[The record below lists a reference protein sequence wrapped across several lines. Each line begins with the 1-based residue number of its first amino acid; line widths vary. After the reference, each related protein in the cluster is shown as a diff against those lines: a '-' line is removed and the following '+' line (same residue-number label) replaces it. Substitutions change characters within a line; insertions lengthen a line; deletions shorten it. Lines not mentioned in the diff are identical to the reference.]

1 MTQQQNSIH
10 SHSPNLSLDRRMAS
24 LLPVPKGEDIA
35 WFQSWYKTQKG
46 VDLPYE
52 VARPMLTHLV
62 QFYFLTRGHELYDH
76 NQRIIKNKKRQ
87 PKATQADFDQQPR
100 PAD

>member
-10 SHSPNLSLDRRMAS
+10 PCSPDFSVDRHMAN
-24 LLPVPKGEDIA
+24 LLPVPNGEDIA
-35 WFQSWYKTQKG
+35 WFQSWYREQKG

-76 NQRIIKNKKRQ
+76 NQRIIKNKKCL
-87 PKATQADFDQQPR
+87 PKAPQADFDQQPR
-100 PAD
+100 PG